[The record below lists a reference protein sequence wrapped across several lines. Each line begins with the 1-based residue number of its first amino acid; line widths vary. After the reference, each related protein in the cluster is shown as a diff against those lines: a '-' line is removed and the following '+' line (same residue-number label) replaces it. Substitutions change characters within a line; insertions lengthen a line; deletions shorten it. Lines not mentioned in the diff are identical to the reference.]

1 MEKCKFAQT
10 TTKFVGYLVGNGQIR
25 PDPAKIEAVMRLKL
39 PETHTQLRSTLGVL
53 NYYRSHVP
61 GYAMIAKPLT
71 DILSSKKGKGHFHL
85 GDDAKKAFEQL
96 KELVCKAPVL
106 VPPRFGEPFLL
117 YTDASLYAVG
127 CCLAQEDESG
137 DKHPIAYGSHK
148 LTPTQCNWSTI
159 EREAFAVLWALNRF
173 HDIIFGAHTTVLC
186 DHDPLKYL
194 LQNTTQSAKVTRL
207 ALAIQ
212 QYDIVIT
219 HIKGSKNVVA
229 DGLSRVIT

>member
-1 MEKCKFAQT
+1 MKLICVHKVAPARFISIWDAKSGFWQLMVRPEDRWKCA
-10 TTKFVGYLVGNGQIR
+10 FV
-25 PDPAKIEAVMRLKL
+25 
-39 PETHTQLRSTLGVL
+39 THLGVWSWKRMSFGL
-53 NYYRSHVP
+53 RNAPATFVKAIRKVLYLIREHSDAYVDDMYTISHSFV
-61 GYAMIAKPLT
+61 
-71 DILSSKKGKGHFHL
+71 DHL
-85 GDDAKKAFEQL
+85 KHLRA
-96 KELVCKAPVL
+96 
-106 VPPRFGEPFLL
+106 FLL

-127 CCLAQEDESG
+127 CCLAQKDESG